1 MSSIVG
7 PSTARSVTFARVRR
21 PSAAELMLLATVTL
35 WALNFTMTRYIL
47 THGFE
52 PLAYASV
59 RYGAAALVF
68 SGLTYGLERSLAVRR
83 RDLGLLLVA
92 AALGIW
98 LNQIA
103 FVYAL
108 RSTTAS
114 TAALIMGVL
123 PIVTALIA
131 WAVRLE
137 RLSRRF
143 LVAGGVS
150 FCGVALV
157 AVGSGGGLSA
167 NVGGDLLVLVTAVT
181 WAAYSVAIAPLMRQ
195 YSPLRISAF
204 VLVVGWVPLFLT
216 GIPQLADQE
225 FSLGALVWTLVV
237 IATLGPLVLTNVLW
251 FTAID
256 RVGPSRATLAT
267 NLQPFLAA
275 IFAVALLSESISAV
289 QVAGGVLIGIGIVL
303 ARRRA
308 AARVPQPSE

>member
-1 MSSIVG
+1 
-7 PSTARSVTFARVRR
+7 
-21 PSAAELMLLATVTL
+21 
-35 WALNFTMTRYIL
+35 
-47 THGFE
+47 
-52 PLAYASV
+52 
-59 RYGAAALVF
+59 
-68 SGLTYGLERSLAVRR
+68 VRR
-83 RDLGLLLVA
+83 RDLGLLLLA

-123 PIVTALIA
+123 PIFTALIA

-137 RLSRRF
+137 RLSSRF
-143 LVAGGVS
+143 LLAGAIS

-167 NVGGDLLVLVTAVT
+167 NVGGDLLVIATAAT

-195 YSPLRISAF
+195 YSPFKISAF

-216 GIPQLADQE
+216 GLPQLAGQDYG
-225 FSLGALVWTLVV
+225 LGALVWALLVF
-237 IATLGPLVLTNVLW
+237 ATLGPLVLTNVLW

-256 RVGPSRATLAT
+256 RVGPSRATLVT

-275 IFAVALLSESISAV
+275 IFALVLLSESMSAI
-289 QVAGGVLIGIGIVL
+289 QVAGGLLIGLGIVL
-303 ARRRA
+303 ARRR
-308 AARVPQPSE
+308 RPVSEPA